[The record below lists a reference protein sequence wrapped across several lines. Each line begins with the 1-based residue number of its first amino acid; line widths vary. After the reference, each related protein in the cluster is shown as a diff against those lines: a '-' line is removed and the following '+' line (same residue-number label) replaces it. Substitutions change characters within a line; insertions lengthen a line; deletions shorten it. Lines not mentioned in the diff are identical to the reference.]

1 MSIGKIHF
9 GDLYMVQRYFY
20 TDTYMNGGELDK
32 ERLQVCTT
40 LQSNHPH
47 N

>member
-9 GDLYMVQRYFY
+9 GDLYMEILVHRYFY

-32 ERLQVCTT
+32 ARLQA
-40 LQSNHPH
+40 
-47 N
+47 